1 MLIHIDFESETPIYV
16 QLRDQVVIGIAN
28 GSLDKGESLPSVRR
42 MAADIGVHAHT
53 VNKSYAML
61 RDEGY
66 VVMDRRSGCHV
77 RMEPQLPGE
86 GFRTALEQKLLPLA
100 AEAACH
106 GQSAGDFGAMCAK
119 ILAELTELE
128 GSS

>member
-1 MLIHIDFESETPIYV
+1 MLIHIDFESDTPIYA
-16 QLRDQVVIGIAN
+16 QLRDQIVIGIAD
-28 GSLDKGESLPSVRR
+28 GSLEKGEALPSVRR

-66 VVMDRRSGCHV
+66 IVTDRRSGCRV
-77 RMEPQLPGE
+77 RADPQLPDE
-86 GFRTALEQKLLPLA
+86 DFRTALERKLLPLA

-106 GQSAGDFGAMCAK
+106 SLSAAAFGAMCTQ
-119 ILAELTELE
+119 ILAELE
-128 GSS
+128 GSE

>member
-1 MLIHIDFESETPIYV
+1 MLIHIDFESDTPIYA
-16 QLRDQVVIGIAN
+16 QLRDQVVIGIAD
-28 GSLDKGESLPSVRR
+28 GSLEKGEPLPSVRR

-66 VVMDRRSGCHV
+66 IVMDRRSGCRV
-77 RMEPQLPGE
+77 RAEPQPPDE
-86 GFRTALEQKLLPLA
+86 NFQAAFERKLLPLA

-106 GQSAGDFGAMCAK
+106 SLSAAKFGAMCAH
-119 ILAELTELE
+119 ILAGLE
-128 GSS
+128 GSE

>member
-1 MLIHIDFESETPIYV
+1 VLIRIDFESDAPIYA
-16 QLRDQVVIGIAN
+16 QLRDQIVIGIAD
-28 GSLDKGESLPSVRR
+28 GSLEKGEPLPSVRR

-66 VVMDRRSGCHV
+66 IVMDRRSGCHV
-77 RMEPQLPGE
+77 RVDPQLPDE
-86 GFRTALEQKLLPLA
+86 DFHTALKRKLLPLA

-106 GQSAGDFGAMCAK
+106 GLSAAKFGALCAH
-119 ILAELTELE
+119 ILAGLE
-128 GSS
+128 GST

>member
-1 MLIHIDFESETPIYV
+1 VLLHIDFESDTPIYA

-28 GSLDKGESLPSVRR
+28 GSLEKGEALPSVRR

-53 VNKSYAML
+53 VNKSYGML

-66 VVMDRRSGCHV
+66 IVMDRRSGCHV
-77 RMEPQLPGE
+77 RTDSHPPSEDY
-86 GFRTALEQKLLPLA
+86 RAALEQKLLPLA

-106 GQSAGDFGAMCAK
+106 GLNAQDLGAMCAK
-119 ILAELTELE
+119 IMIGME
-128 GSS
+128 GSP

>member
-1 MLIHIDFESETPIYV
+1 MLIHIDFESDTPIYA
-16 QLRDQVVIGIAN
+16 QLRDQVVIGIAD
-28 GSLDKGESLPSVRR
+28 GSLEKGEPLPSVRR

-66 VVMDRRSGCHV
+66 IVMDRRSGCHV
-77 RMEPQLPGE
+77 RVEPQLPDQS
-86 GFRTALEQKLLPLA
+86 FRAAFERKLLPLA

-106 GQSAGDFGAMCAK
+106 SLSAAKFGAMCAQ
-119 ILAELTELE
+119 ILAGLE
-128 GSS
+128 GSA